1 MGILTKLIEMIT
13 GPNVD
18 FKELIDNGALIVDVR
33 SAGEFMSGNASG
45 SINIPLQSLGDRID
59 ELKGKEIVLVC
70 LSGGRA
76 GSAKSTLK
84 KNGITAYNAGGW
96 TNLNGI

>member
-13 GPNVD
+13 GPSVD
-18 FKELIDNGALIVDVR
+18 FKELINNGATIVDVR
-33 SAGEFMSGNASG
+33 SPQEFQSGNAQG
-45 SINIPLQSLGDRID
+45 SINIPLQSLGNHLE
-59 ELKGKEIVLVC
+59 ELKGKEVVLVC

-76 GSAKSTLK
+76 GSAKSTLE

-96 TNLNGI
+96 TNLNGL